1 MHEPETCTML
11 KAVLFDMDGVLVDSE
26 EYICLAAIEM
36 FREKGLEVKP
46 EDFLPF
52 VGAGENRY
60 IGGVADKYNHPLNL
74 AQDKARTYEIYSG
87 IVADKLEPL
96 NGVIEFI
103 DLCKNSGL
111 KIAVATSAD
120 KTKME
125 VNLKEIGIP
134 SASFD
139 TTVNGLEIERRKPFP
154 DIYLKAAKLLN
165 VHPGECLVVEDA
177 PNGIKAAKSAGMKC
191 LAITTSFPPEELQ
204 EADWI
209 AKDLEESLQ
218 LNIF

>member
-1 MHEPETCTML
+1 MI

-26 EYICLAAIEM
+26 EYICQAAIEM
-36 FREKGLEVKP
+36 FREKGLTVEP
-46 EDFLPF
+46 EDFIPF

-60 IGGVADKYNHPLNL
+60 IGGVAEKYDHPLNL
-74 AQDKARTYEIYSG
+74 EQDKARTYEIYAG

-96 NGVIEFI
+96 NGVLDFI
-103 DLCKNSGL
+103 NLCKDSGL

-120 KTKME
+120 EVKME
-125 VNLKEIGIP
+125 VNLREIGIP

-139 TTVNGLEIERRKPFP
+139 TTVNGLEIERKKPFP
-154 DIYLKAAKLLN
+154 DIYLKAARLLN

-191 LAITTSFPPEELQ
+191 LAVTTSFPPEELQ

-209 AKDLEESLQ
+209 AKDLEESIK